1 MSVSRRSLTVMVG
14 AALAAS
20 LATSAAMA
28 QEDAKP
34 KVAFLAGVEDPF
46 YHVLESGVQAAGK
59 DLGLEIVVAP
69 YPAEWGASAQTPIL
83 DALRARGDLDYIIT
97 APVSSVEMVAPLQ
110 AASEAG
116 IKIIGVDTFLG
127 DGDYV
132 NGPIT
137 FPLAY
142 IGTDNLEGG
151 YTVGKAMAEA
161 LGGTGK
167 VYIQNTNPDV
177 SSVAQRSEGF
187 RKAIAEYPDM
197 SVVDEQFS
205 LDNEAT
211 ATQQTAAVIEKN
223 PDLAGIF
230 GVNVFSAGGAG
241 TAVTNANLSGAIQV
255 AAYDATKDAIN
266 FLNDGTVSM
275 VLAQK
280 PYDMGYLAT
289 QFAVADH
296 AGVTSIPKHV
306 TTGFAILTKDNV
318 NEPEFSRFIY
328 QTP

>member
-1 MSVSRRSLTVMVG
+1 MSRRSLSILAG
-14 AALAAS
+14 AAIVATLAAS
-20 LATSAAMA
+20 AAVA
-28 QEDAKP
+28 QDDAKP

-59 DLGLEIVVAP
+59 DLGLEIIVSP
-69 YPAEWGASAQTPIL
+69 YPATWGSTAQTPYL
-83 DALRARGDLDYIIT
+83 DALVARGDLDYIIT
-97 APVSSVEMVAPLQ
+97 APVSSTEMVAPLQ

-116 IKIIGVDTFLG
+116 ITIVGVDTYLG
-127 DGDYV
+127 DGNYV
-132 NGPIT
+132 DGPVT
-137 FPLAY
+137 FPLTY
-142 IGTDNLEGG
+142 IGTDNYQGG

-161 LGGTGK
+161 LGGQGK

-177 SSVAQRSEGF
+177 SSVSDRSKGF
-187 RKAIAEYPDM
+187 RAAIAENTGM
-197 SVVDEQFS
+197 EVVDEQFS

-211 ATQQTAAVIEKN
+211 ATQQTAAVLEKF

-241 TAVTNANLSGAIQV
+241 TAVKNANLGGAVQV

-266 FLNDGTVSM
+266 FLRDGTVSM

-289 QFAVADH
+289 AFAAADH
-296 AGVTSIPKHV
+296 SGVTSIPKHV
-306 TTGFAILTKDNV
+306 TTGFDILTMANV
-318 NEPEFSRFIY
+318 DDPEHARFIY
-328 QTP
+328 Q